1 MSYCPKCGREILDE
15 SLGCPVCG
23 VKENKVSLKKEP
35 EGQKAE
41 PVTSFTVEDGNGNSQ
56 RFESRTESSGA
67 WSGDASV
74 QPESAKT
81 LPVALKVAVIVMMVM
96 VGGIGAIVGILGGVA
111 MMKSPFEDYRS
122 FGKTMVVLGCVL
134 LGLCLLCCVV
144 NGAVAGAVIHNIPY
158 TY

>member
-23 VKENKVSLKKEP
+23 VKENKVSLKKETG
-35 EGQKAE
+35 EQKAE
-41 PVTSFTVEDGNGNSQ
+41 PVTSFTVEDGNRSSQ
-56 RFESRTESSGA
+56 RFESHVESGA
-67 WSGDASV
+67 WSGSASV
-74 QPESAKT
+74 QPENAKT
-81 LPVALKVAVIVMMVM
+81 LHPALKVVVIVMMVL

-122 FGKTMVVLGCVL
+122 FGKVMVIVGCVML
-134 LGLCLLCCVV
+134 ALWFLCCVV
-144 NGAVAGAVIHNIPY
+144 NGAILGSVMHNMPY